1 MKHESVFEDIEQ
13 AEWQLA
19 MAEGIETDMKIVGV
33 TLKPHQEQA
42 IDKLDNGKI
51 LCGGVGTG
59 KTITALAY
67 YMSREAP
74 KDIIV
79 ITTAKKRD
87 ELDWEEEAA
96 KFGIGRKHSVAGKL
110 TVDSWNNIG
119 KYTHVHGAFFVFDEQ
134 RLVGTGAW
142 VKAFLHIAK
151 SNRWIMLSA
160 TPGDTWLDFAPVF
173 IANGYFRNITDF
185 KRQHVVYSS
194 YSRYPKVERYLST
207 GKLVRLRHSLL
218 VQMPYVR
225 HTTRHTHIINVDYDE
240 YTSELA
246 AKRRFNP
253 FTNKPMKDAGELA
266 RVLRMISNSSLDR
279 LNTIHR
285 LMAKHP
291 RLIVFYSFDYEL
303 EILRT
308 LKSSVALAEWNGH
321 KHQTIP
327 ETDRWV
333 YLVQYQSGSE
343 GWNCTTTDAMAF
355 YSLTYSYKQWHQA
368 HGRID
373 RMNTPYNDLH
383 YYVLRSDSAIDH
395 AVWRALKGKK
405 NFNERDFKA

>member
-1 MKHESVFEDIEQ
+1 MEQTQ
-13 AEWQLA
+13 AEWQLIQ
-19 MAEGIETDMKIVGV
+19 AEGIETDMKIVGV

-134 RLVGTGAW
+134 RLVGTGQW

-151 SNRWIMLSA
+151 SNRWVMLSA

-240 YTSELA
+240 TMTELA
-246 AKRRFNP
+246 VKRRWNP
-253 FTNKPMKDAGELA
+253 YTNKPMKDAGELS
-266 RVLRMISNSSLDR
+266 RVMRMISNSSLDR
-279 LNTIHR
+279 LNTIHA
-285 LMAKHP
+285 LMRKHP
-291 RLIVFYSFDYEL
+291 RLIVFYNFDYEL
-303 EILRT
+303 ELLRT
-308 LKSSVALAEWNGH
+308 LTSSTHVAEWNGH
-321 KHQTIP
+321 RHQAIP

-343 GWNCTTTDAMAF
+343 GWNCTTTDSMVF

-405 NFNERDFKA
+405 NFNERDFKPV